1 MAYGSVGGGKQES
14 SSQSTSRPTTP
25 EELQAYFNNL
35 NTISGGKLGNWAQTG
50 TAQTHYNPL
59 NQAQLEAIGG
69 AGATRQAEVDLALAN
84 QQEQIASNSGLTY
97 AQSQQANQKAYET
110 AMTQKD
116 AINKEVEAAMTGLA
130 SQESMRAYQANL
142 ANAKLTSQDL
152 ALLSQIYFGGK
163 GQHSQSTSDSSGWNF
178 NTSGGF
184 ASSGGKGG

>member
-35 NTISGGKLGNWAQTG
+35 NSISGDKLGSWAQTG
-50 TAQTHYNPL
+50 TAQSHYDPL
-59 NQAQLEAIGG
+59 SQAQLEAIGG

-84 QQEQIASNSGLTY
+84 QQEKIAANSAMTY
-97 AQSQQANQKAYET
+97 AQQQQANQNAFES

-130 SQESMRAYQANL
+130 SQEAMRAYQANL

-178 NTSGGF
+178 STSGGF
-184 ASSGGKGG
+184 GSKGG